1 MRENGHHNRETGKD
15 QQETD
20 GQGRGDDQSPKRH
33 GERIHQHGLDGRL
46 NGDWNVDCWRYDWV
60 LDFDINCFGIDWA
73 VEKHREGDDAH
84 AQGQHGKD
92 KTDRGAESDQLPAL
106 RRVEDSRDELREG
119 LRRIGWPIWQRIA
132 IGRWVRQ
139 FRSWSLAR
147 WMQSC

>member
-20 GQGRGDDQSPKRH
+20 GQGPGDYQSPKRH

-46 NGDWNVDCWRYDWV
+46 NGDWNVDSWCYDWV
-60 LDFDINCFGIDWA
+60 LDFDINCFSIDWA

-92 KTDRGAESDQLPAL
+92 KADPGAKFDQLSAL

-119 LRRIGWPIWQRIA
+119 LRRIG
-132 IGRWVRQ
+132 
-139 FRSWSLAR
+139 
-147 WMQSC
+147 